1 MMYPRLV
8 CAFHLDY
15 FVPVHLY
22 PAIPFFNFTGGLVT
36 YPEAITFDSVINFHR
51 LKQSGIFLRMAR
63 GRNRNFSF
71 RLADRPIM
79 YARPRQYSTVHV
91 RFFECFS
98 LVKFAEPFNT
108 FDRQN
113 IDRQTSRRIDLSVA
127 KILSS
132 CNFNKVAVVRQDS
145 VRL

>member
-8 CAFHLDY
+8 RAFHLDY
-15 FVPVHLY
+15 LVPVHLC
-22 PAIPFFNFTGGLVT
+22 PAIPSFNFTGGLVT
-36 YPEAITFDSVINFHR
+36 YPETTTFGSVINFHR
-51 LKQSGIFLRMAR
+51 LEQSGIFLRIAW

-71 RLADRPIM
+71 RLANRPIM
-79 YARPRQYSTVHV
+79 YARPRQYSTSIPV
-91 RFFECFS
+91 FWCFS
-98 LVKFAEPFNT
+98 LVKFADPFNT

-127 KILSS
+127 KILSR